1 MLKNSASKLWTELYP
16 YRLLDPVDRFTFR
29 KWILIENIRR
39 LKSIAVFGVLINL
52 IIMGTVLAKSG
63 LSCLLQP
70 DMIIRGLWILLAI
83 VYLVSVGNP
92 REIEDIDRKHY
103 PIFVGAAALSLLFSS
118 LLSTYI
124 SMVHGYS
131 LVHVI
136 NLMLIGCF
144 IFLSVAEFIV
154 ILAPSCLY
162 LGYFMATAPSMLLM
176 EDVTL
181 INITATT
188 LFALLIVK
196 MTLQSKLSNLKYEQ
210 ELQKQNAINQQLA
223 NLDGLTNLY
232 NRRFLEEELKR
243 LDTERN
249 LPLTVVMGDVNGL
262 KLTNDAFGHR
272 AGDSILRKTAKI
284 LKTWCRASD
293 IVVRMGGDE
302 FAIILPNT
310 TYDQAT
316 AIVQRIREAIAS
328 EKVDWLIFSVS
339 FGWATKQEPGEDLQ
353 AVMRKAEEDMYQQ
366 KLEDSIG
373 VKNRTRDAILRALDE
388 KNERERQHAN
398 RVSQLCALTGMA
410 LGLNNK
416 DIEELRTLG
425 LLHDIGKIALDN
437 EILDKPGRLN
447 DAERR
452 EVRRHVETGYRIMS
466 SLNEFAPLANNIL
479 THHER
484 WDGQGY
490 PQGLKGESIPLAARI
505 LTVAEAYDV
514 LTTDKPYRQALGKEA
529 ALEEIRKNAGTQFDP
544 DIARIFIDKV
554 MLEKDPLQSVC

>member
-1 MLKNSASKLWTELYP
+1 
-16 YRLLDPVDRFTFR
+16 
-29 KWILIENIRR
+29 
-39 LKSIAVFGVLINL
+39 
-52 IIMGTVLAKSG
+52 
-63 LSCLLQP
+63 
-70 DMIIRGLWILLAI
+70 
-83 VYLVSVGNP
+83 
-92 REIEDIDRKHY
+92 
-103 PIFVGAAALSLLFSS
+103 
-118 LLSTYI
+118 
-124 SMVHGYS
+124 
-131 LVHVI
+131 
-136 NLMLIGCF
+136 
-144 IFLSVAEFIV
+144 
-154 ILAPSCLY
+154 
-162 LGYFMATAPSMLLM
+162 MLLM

-328 EKVDWLIFSVS
+328 EKVDWLVFSVS